1 MAQSV
6 LCVLMSGSSG
16 DDGACKSGGDLFAAR
31 AGAWWGG
38 HVLASR
44 LWARRGEGWGY
55 AQLEPQVQAE
65 AEPLQLQVPGMLMVL
80 VGWEKVGV
88 CV

>member
-1 MAQSV
+1 MAQPA
-6 LCVLMSGSSG
+6 CVLVSLQRRQGVQEG
-16 DDGACKSGGDLFAAR
+16 VVNLFAAR